1 MLRGERPED
10 DDGEAIDYYLNMEL
24 ITDVGTS
31 GERRGREIKRSQGPD
46 GEPIGRA
53 HTNPLF
59 DTREYDIEFTD
70 GAIERYTANV
80 IAENMFA
87 QVDEEGNMYM
97 ILQRSWTTR
106 KTTQPCRWQKVC
118 TRRGLAASETR

>member
-1 MLRGERPED
+1 M
-10 DDGEAIDYYLNMEL
+10 
-24 ITDVGTS
+24 
-31 GERRGREIKRSQGPD
+31 
-46 GEPIGRA
+46 
-53 HTNPLF
+53 F

-97 ILQRSWTTR
+97 ILQEIVDHKKDNSAV
-106 KTTQPCRWQKVC
+106 PMAEGI